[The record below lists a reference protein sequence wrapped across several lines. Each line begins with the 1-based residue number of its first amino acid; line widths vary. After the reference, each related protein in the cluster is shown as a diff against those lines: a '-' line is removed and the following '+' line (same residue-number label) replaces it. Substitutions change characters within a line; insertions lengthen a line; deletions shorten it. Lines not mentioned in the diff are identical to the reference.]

1 MVNYWLRKIWVAF
14 AVCIPLFVHSQ
25 QIVNMDKTAP
35 YFKRQW
41 TMEDGLPQNSVQDII
56 QSKNGYLWIATN
68 GGLARFDGINFEIF
82 DISNSPNLVSNR
94 ITKLIE
100 DNSGRILM
108 AHETGEVTIYQNDT
122 FENLEIP
129 GQNSNF
135 KATSL
140 AKDSKGQVWI
150 GSNNGLFLLNGK
162 NIKHY
167 GKEYGLENVVIG
179 RIEID
184 NTGVVW
190 ASGSIPGIKGGH
202 LFKLENEK
210 AIEIGGLEGE
220 SIFNFTIDNNEI
232 WVGAVS
238 SVHHIKDEVIQKNR
252 FKHQKIQG
260 ITSLKVI
267 KSGQLLIGSHKG
279 LIQFEIDQISN
290 QDPYIFEK
298 PLQSI
303 VKTIFED
310 SEGNYWIGTEGNGL
324 VFLTKSPVQRHIIPD
339 PFNVKSFNVIAPDGN
354 GGFWAGS
361 QCEGL
366 IHYNDRNF
374 RHYTLKN
381 NCIGALLLNN
391 NNEMLVASKQEVRLI
406 DRNGIG
412 RTLFDKENLRNNKVV
427 NSLFQDD
434 SNTYWIGTIGG
445 GVFKYKDSLIQNYTT
460 ENGLINNRIYHIS
473 QRKNGDILVGSQEGL
488 SIINDD
494 TVVNITSTSG
504 LSTGAIRALYEDE
517 NNVLWIGSYGGGLTR
532 IENDQLTSYKVS
544 NGLAENVV
552 SRITEDK
559 KGNLWMMGNFGLYFT
574 PRKQLNQFARGE
586 IDRINCISLGYKEG
600 MAEGNGA
607 GEAVITKDS
616 TYWWPTIAGLANI
629 DISSYSYDTVSP
641 KVVINELRINNSNR
655 ELNDKGELI
664 LQANERDFEVRYNTL
679 SFNQPEKIQYQYK
692 LEGYDKKWINA
703 GNRRVIYYT
712 NISPGDYKLMV
723 KASNRHGIW
732 NDNVAIVKVTVTP
745 TIWETTWARVVLVL
759 IGLAIIAGVFK
770 WRISYLRHREHELE
784 KLVEERTKA
793 LRASKAELETTL
805 QSLEQAQGQ
814 LIESEKL
821 ASIGTLT
828 SGLAHELNN
837 PLGYIGGIAHPLKM
851 DIEEIKSFIPEDRKG
866 DFEEVIDEMNNLLG
880 NLETGVKKASGII
893 KNLQNISPD
902 GDTNQIIPFDLS
914 EILGTTSLLLQKS
927 NPSTTIN
934 QNIEPEA
941 IIQANPIEINQLFQN
956 IIQNSIDAI
965 PEDTGTIDIEL
976 LKQNGNVNVLIS
988 DNGPGIS
995 EDVIGHIFEP
1005 FFTTKRPGKGTGL
1018 GLYISYSIIKKYS
1031 GDIKVSSSEGCGA
1044 AFKISL
1050 PTVKE

>member
-1 MVNYWLRKIWVAF
+1 MVNYWLRKIWIAF
-14 AVCIPLFVHSQ
+14 AICAPLFVHSQ

-108 AHETGEVTIYQNDT
+108 AHETAGISVYDNGK
-122 FENLEIP
+122 FERLILPGISEI
-129 GQNSNF
+129 
-135 KATSL
+135 KAQSF
-140 AKDSKGQVWI
+140 AKDKSGKIWI
-150 GSNNGLFLLNGK
+150 GTNHGIVCLHGTEVKVYDDILGMSGT
-162 NIKHY
+162 H
-167 GKEYGLENVVIG
+167 VG

-184 NTGVVW
+184 DNNNVW
-190 ASGSIPGIKGGH
+190 FSASLPGKMSGRIFKFDGNK
-202 LFKLENEK
+202 FTKLEVL
-210 AIEIGGLEGE
+210 GDLSVFSFVLHHSGM
-220 SIFNFTIDNNEI
+220 
-232 WVGAVS
+232 WVGTGKAAFHLNGDDIDKKF
-238 SVHHIKDEVIQKNR
+238 VHE
-252 FKHQKIQG
+252 KIRG
-260 ITSLKVI
+260 ITRLKVYGGN
-267 KSGQLLIGSHKG
+267 KLLLGSQNG
-279 LIQFEIDQISN
+279 LLQFNTDLVNDIN
-290 QDPYIFEK
+290 PYIFEK

-303 VKTIFED
+303 IKAIFED
-310 SEGNYWIGTEGNGL
+310 DEGNIWIGTDGNGL
-324 VFLTKSPVQRHIIPD
+324 TLLTKSPVQRFILPD
-339 PFNVKSFNVIAPDGN
+339 QFNIKSFNAIAPDGN
-354 GGFWAGS
+354 GGFWTGS
-361 QCEGL
+361 QCDGL
-366 IHYNDRNF
+366 IHYDGVYF
-374 RHYTLKN
+374 RHYNFSN
-381 NCIGALLLNN
+381 NCIGSLLLDNDGQV
-391 NNEMLVASKQEVRLI
+391 LVATKKAISIIDQKGNNTPLDIANSKI
-406 DRNGIG
+406 
-412 RTLFDKENLRNNKVV
+412 V
-427 NSLFQDD
+427 NYLYQDTSD
-434 SNTYWIGTIGG
+434 NYWIGTLND
-445 GVFKYKDSLIQNYTT
+445 GVLKYKDSLIEHYTT
-460 ENGLINNRIYHIS
+460 KNGLISDRIYNIS
-473 QRKNGDILVGSQEGL
+473 QRKNGDLLIGSQDGL
-488 SIINDD
+488 SIISNEGIK
-494 TVVNITSTSG
+494 NITTTSG
-504 LSTGAIRALYEDE
+504 LSTGAIRAIYEDE
-517 NNVLWIGSYGGGLTR
+517 EEVLWIGSYGGGLTR
-532 IENDQLTSYKVS
+532 IEGEKITSYKVA

-552 SRITEDK
+552 SRIIGDK
-559 KGNLWMMGNFGLYFT
+559 KGNLWMMGNFGLFFT
-574 PRKQLNQFARGE
+574 PIKQLNQFASGE
-586 IDRINCISLGYKEG
+586 IPQINCISLGFKEG

-607 GEAVITKDS
+607 GSAVITKDG
-616 TYWWPTIAGLANI
+616 TYWWPTIDGLANI

-692 LEGYDKKWINA
+692 LEGYDKKWISA

-732 NDNVAIVKVTVTP
+732 NDNVAIVEVTVTP

-759 IGLAIIAGVFK
+759 IGLAIIAGIFK

-784 KLVEERTKA
+784 ELVEERTKA

-880 NLETGVKKASGII
+880 NLESGVKKASGII